1 MDSGILIID
10 KPTNITSN
18 QLVQKVKRKFNLAK
32 VGHAGTLDPLAT
44 GVMVILVNQA
54 TKLSDLLLNQT
65 KKYLVTVRLYQATD
79 SYDADGTIIETAPN
93 LNLTKADIK
102 KALEKY
108 NDYRYDQIPPIYSA
122 IKKDGKKLYEYA
134 RTGQTVELTPR
145 SVTIIETKLV
155 SYQPELTEFSFEA
168 TVSKGT
174 YIRSLVVDITKDLKT
189 IGHIVKLTR
198 TQSGSFSLE
207 QAVKYEEV
215 EIDDLIPTIKVV
227 EQLPTAKYQLTVDQ
241 FEKVSH
247 GQKIELPI
255 NDNEVFLIYENK
267 VIALYEKVVNQL
279 YRSLKNNLS

>member
-1 MDSGILIID
+1 MKSGIMIID
-10 KPTNITSN
+10 KPQGMTSN
-18 QLVQKVKRKFNLAK
+18 QLVQTVKHQFHWKK
-32 VGHAGTLDPLAT
+32 VGHAGTLDPMAT
-44 GVMVILVNQA
+44 GVMIILVNQA
-54 TKLSDLLLNQT
+54 TKLSDLLLNET
-65 KKYLVTVRLYQATD
+65 KKYLVTMKLYQATSTGD
-79 SYDADGTIIETAPN
+79 VEGEVISSTPN
-93 LNLTKADIK
+93 LELSEAEIK
-102 KALEKY
+102 KVLAKY
-108 NDYRYDQIPPIYSA
+108 QNYTYQQIPPIYSA
-122 IKKDGKKLYEYA
+122 IKKDGRKLYEYA
-134 RTGQTVELTPR
+134 RAGQEVTINPR
-145 SVTIIETKLV
+145 TVTIIETKFLD
-155 SYQPELTEFSFEA
+155 YQVEKQEVSFE
-168 TVSKGT
+168 TLVSKGT
-174 YIRSLVVDITKDLKT
+174 YIRSLVVDITKDLQT